1 MAESGRKLLPVS
13 LALLITSGKNDRLI
27 KEKRKEYS
35 AMPLDKTEIKILKLL
50 QDDAR
55 ITNQVL
61 AEKTGMSASP
71 CWRKVR
77 RLEEEEVI
85 QGYRAVL
92 NRKKIGLGVMVF
104 VRVSI
109 DSHSEAEA
117 RKFEEEVTA
126 LEEVVACYSIGG
138 DADFLLQ
145 VVAQDLDSY
154 ADFAMSVIRRLP
166 GIKEMQSMFVLKEIK
181 PLASLPV
188 KKLI

>member
-1 MAESGRKLLPVS
+1 MVPD
-13 LALLITSGKNDRLI
+13 T
-27 KEKRKEYS
+27 
-35 AMPLDKTEIKILKLL
+35 TEMKILRLL

-55 ITNQVL
+55 ITNQEL
-61 AEKTGMSASP
+61 ADKAGMSASP

-77 RLEEEEVI
+77 KLEEDDVI

-104 VRVSI
+104 IRVTI

-117 RKFEEEVTA
+117 RKFEQEVTA
-126 LEEVVACYSIGG
+126 LEDVVACYSIGG

-145 VVAQDLDSY
+145 VVASDLDSY
-154 ADFAMSVIRRLP
+154 ADFAMSVVRRLP

-181 PLASLPV
+181 PLTAYPV
-188 KKLI
+188 KKQR

>member
-1 MAESGRKLLPVS
+1 MTLNTIDMKI
-13 LALLITSGKNDRLI
+13 LALLQN
-27 KEKRKEYS
+27 
-35 AMPLDKTEIKILKLL
+35 
-50 QDDAR
+50 DAR
-55 ITNQVL
+55 ITNQTL
-61 AEKTGMSASP
+61 ADHIGMSASP

-77 RLEEEEVI
+77 KLEEDEVI

-117 RKFEEEVTA
+117 RKFEQEVTA
-126 LEEVVACYSIGG
+126 LEDVVACYSIGG

-145 VVAQDLDSY
+145 VVAQDLDAY
-154 ADFAMSVIRRLP
+154 ADFAMKVIRRLP

-181 PLASLPV
+181 PLVSYPIKAG
-188 KKLI
+188 